1 GDNPGCREYARACD
15 KAECAPAL
23 PHSRPALASQERKSR
38 MRVSTMIRISPP
50 AEQDGANPG
59 SGLMDRITDFARQVE
74 ARGFPG
80 IWIGDSLGRGRP
92 TLDSLQ
98 VLTALAAVTQRVEL
112 GISVLQIPLRHPVEL
127 AHRVQSLQAMSN
139 HRLI

>member
-1 GDNPGCREYARACD
+1 
-15 KAECAPAL
+15 
-23 PHSRPALASQERKSR
+23 
-38 MRVSTMIRISPP
+38 MRVSTMIRIS
-50 AEQDGANPG
+50 ANPD

-98 VLTALAAVTQRVEL
+98 VLTALAAVTSRVEL
-112 GISVLQIPLRHPVEL
+112 GISVEAVGWPEAEP
-127 AHRVQSLQAMSN
+127 QSHESTPPTALESGCGKGST
-139 HRLI
+139 